1 MPRKNAQLCK
11 IETNQLDGCD
21 KGDQVNQDNAKEDL
35 KIHDE
40 YALEHSKMIA
50 KYGTNT
56 ILLYQNGLF
65 YEIYGLKCPKTG
77 IIEPPMLADI
87 SSRCQMAIAHGKMDA
102 QKNKQVIFAGF
113 NISTMDKFVPMI
125 ISAGYTAVVYNQEAK
140 GTKNSKSQKIQR
152 SFDAVYSAGTY
163 ITHQIDSAPQMT
175 NNIMCIWLDTYT
187 NIRDRSKQKVVYGIA
202 TANTFTGESTIFEHN
217 APLLITPATFDELE
231 RNVSVILPSE
241 VIVITS
247 LSQENTRK
255 VLQYCGITTLVSV
268 IYSNP
273 AEMDNKAELVAN
285 CQKQTYIQKI
295 LATYFCEDAFF
306 SCKEFSENIYATYA
320 FCYLLHFMKERNP
333 DLLRKIA
340 VPTFHNT
347 SSRVVLG
354 NHTLKQL
361 NIIGDGGIN
370 GVYNESQKYSSLT
383 NLTNHCI
390 SAMGRRKF
398 ASQLANPTFEEGW
411 LNKEYMITA
420 ALLDGPEII
429 DMIRMNLRD
438 IRDLEKVARQ
448 IVLKKVYPNSIYHL
462 FQSIQKIRYIN
473 IGLRDYP
480 QILEYLCGTFIPSS
494 SSYGGAE
501 KEGSSPFSTVE
512 KICLQFIDFL
522 EKRFYI
528 EKCKDVC
535 STTTFDESI
544 IQPKISVSLDET
556 LAQYKSAIFRYS
568 NIQCALNSFIRN
580 SSSSSGSSGNG
591 ANDDTVF
598 VKIYETEKSGKSLH
612 ITTKRATLLRELMKG
627 VKILKITNEFSI
639 PVSDIKIVSVN
650 SSTSE
655 IQSPQIAEL
664 ERAIQHGKIQVNDEI
679 AKAYSQ
685 NIKDLEQEF
694 YNTMEYLIKYT
705 SLADIIQCKAH
716 IARTYHYCRPQILE
730 STEDS
735 EDTISKSSVK
745 IVGLRHP
752 LIEHIQKNEIYVTND
767 IDLEEETT
775 GILLYG
781 TNAVG
786 KTSFIRAIGMCVIM
800 AQAGLYVPADQFI
813 YKPYTAIYSRIIG
826 NDNLFKGLSTFAVEM
841 SELRV
846 ILKHADQNSLVLGDE
861 LCSGTETESALAI
874 FTAGIMNLYDKGATF
889 LFATHFHEILKYE
902 EIRSLLNERL
912 AIKHMAVHYDREAEV
927 LVYDRKLR
935 DGPGNRMYGLEVC
948 KSLYL
953 EPEFLETA
961 HQIRNKYNPENRGDL
976 EQSPSRYNASKIRG
990 ICEICRESIGQEVH
1004 HLSPQKSADADGF
1017 IGHFHKNHP
1026 ANLANICEKCH
1037 DEIHRSDGS
1046 SESLGNNVCDKTRKK
1061 TTNGYKVL

>member
-1 MPRKNAQLCK
+1 
-11 IETNQLDGCD
+11 
-21 KGDQVNQDNAKEDL
+21 
-35 KIHDE
+35 
-40 YALEHSKMIA
+40 
-50 KYGTNT
+50 
-56 ILLYQNGLF
+56 
-65 YEIYGLKCPKTG
+65 
-77 IIEPPMLADI
+77 
-87 SSRCQMAIAHGKMDA
+87 
-102 QKNKQVIFAGF
+102 
-113 NISTMDKFVPMI
+113 
-125 ISAGYTAVVYNQEAK
+125 
-140 GTKNSKSQKIQR
+140 
-152 SFDAVYSAGTY
+152 
-163 ITHQIDSAPQMT
+163 
-175 NNIMCIWLDTYT
+175 
-187 NIRDRSKQKVVYGIA
+187 
-202 TANTFTGESTIFEHN
+202 
-217 APLLITPATFDELE
+217 
-231 RNVSVILPSE
+231 
-241 VIVITS
+241 
-247 LSQENTRK
+247 
-255 VLQYCGITTLVSV
+255 
-268 IYSNP
+268 
-273 AEMDNKAELVAN
+273 
-285 CQKQTYIQKI
+285 
-295 LATYFCEDAFF
+295 
-306 SCKEFSENIYATYA
+306 
-320 FCYLLHFMKERNP
+320 MKERNP
-333 DLLRKIA
+333 DLVRKIA

-370 GVYNESQKYSSLT
+370 GVYNESQKYASLT

-398 ASQLANPTFEEGW
+398 AGQLANPTFEEGW

-473 IGLRDYP
+473 IGLRDRP
-480 QILEYLCGTFIPSS
+480 QILEYLCGTPSPSS
-494 SSYGGAE
+494 GGARERAE
-501 KEGSSPFSTVE
+501 KEGSTPFSVVE
-512 KICLQFIDFL
+512 KMCFEFIDFL

-535 STTTFDESI
+535 STTTFEESI
-544 IQPKISVSLDET
+544 IPPKISDSLDEA
-556 LAQYKSAIFRYS
+556 LAQYKSAIFRYT
-568 NIQCALNSFIRN
+568 NIQSALNSFIRN
-580 SSSSSGSSGNG
+580 SSSSSGNSNS

-598 VKIYETEKSGKSLH
+598 VKIYETEKAGKSLH
-612 ITTKRATLLRELMKG
+612 ITTKRATLLRELLKG

-655 IQSPQIAEL
+655 IQSPQIVEL
-664 ERAIQHGKIQVNDEI
+664 ERAMQHGKNQVNDEI

-694 YNTMEYLIKYT
+694 YNKMEYLIKYT

-716 IARTYHYCRPQILE
+716 IARTYHYCRPQILV
-730 STEDS
+730 SDDDS
-735 EDTISKSSVK
+735 DNSNPPKSSVK
-745 IVGLRHP
+745 VVGLRHP

-767 IDLEEETT
+767 VELEEKTT

-800 AQAGLYVPADQFI
+800 AQAGIYVPADQFI

-874 FTAGIMNLYDKGATF
+874 FTAGIMNLYDKSATF
-889 LFATHFHEILKYE
+889 LFATHFHEILKYD

-912 AIKHMAVHYDREAEV
+912 SIKHMAVHYDREVEV

-935 DGPGNRMYGLEVC
+935 DGAGNRMYGLEVC

-953 EPEFLETA
+953 EPAFLETA
-961 HQIRNKYNPENRGDL
+961 HQIRNKYNPENRGGL

-990 ICEICRESIGQEVH
+990 ICEICRESMGQEVH
-1004 HLSPQKSADADGF
+1004 HLSPQKSADVDGF

-1037 DEIHRSDGS
+1037 DEIHRMDRG
-1046 SESLGNNVCDKTRKK
+1046 SESVENNVCDKTRKK